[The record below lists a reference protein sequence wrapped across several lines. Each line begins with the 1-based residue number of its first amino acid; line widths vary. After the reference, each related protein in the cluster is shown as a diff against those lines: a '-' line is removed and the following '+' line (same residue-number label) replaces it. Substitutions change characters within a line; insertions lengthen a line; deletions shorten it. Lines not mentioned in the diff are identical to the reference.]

1 MGYSL
6 FGMIGV
12 SAEIVVWEAP
22 AVNIAL
28 QRCAGIKF
36 GPLQGNQIGGISKSE
51 NPKEIP
57 R

>member
-1 MGYSL
+1 MV
-6 FGMIGV
+6 GV
-12 SAEIVVWEAP
+12 PAEIVVWEAP